1 MVLNNDTLEV
11 LHDLTEEGKQRYSDY
26 LEMKA
31 DDILFKASKPFRYAI
46 YKMREKLE
54 ELKETYID
62 IKETILFA
70 IQSYL
75 NSD

>member
-1 MVLNNDTLEV
+1 
-11 LHDLTEEGKQRYSDY
+11 
-26 LEMKA
+26 MKA

-46 YKMREKLE
+46 YKIREKLE

-62 IKETILFA
+62 IKETILFV
-70 IQSYL
+70 IQNYL